1 MAGQPEGGDFIQ
13 CPLVLTL
20 SRGCCGLL
28 HTNINLVQS
37 QDQLSA
43 PVWVYITFL
52 LYGAGT

>member
-43 PVWVYITFL
+43 PVWVHITFL